1 VCYRWVPAP
10 RRDPP
15 VSSPMLARIRP
26 AVSSPSARSLAA
38 RSLAARSLAAGS
50 LAATPVGPRNRW
62 RLTTVV
68 AALVVLLTSACSSI
82 TAPQVKVPGG
92 RQFIPMVPDSIDD
105 VGLAPSVAV
114 DGEGLATVSYFGF
127 PAKLVEGEIPVA
139 RPVGSPF
146 LQTEDGKDA
155 GAVLLAS
162 LTPDQVWTRGAIA
175 QPRESPAG
183 VPVPFSP
190 AAEPSLATLTPA
202 RAKGTD
208 IAIAGTNIH
217 AAWTADT
224 GVWYGIGP
232 SFEVGAVEET
242 REAGPPSIV
251 VNGSGVPIVAYTV
264 AGAKPE
270 VRVAERSGER
280 WRVTPVATLSACGR
294 GCPSATQVAL
304 VGEEPLVVVA
314 DPASGELIAA
324 QRRGDTWTTEL
335 VATDVTG
342 GASLAA
348 AGDTATISFYTTSG
362 VSLATGRFGSWSIEE
377 VAPVGG
383 GGGEEPSA
391 AAVATTPGT
400 GVAVDGEGT
409 TWLAWEDGEG
419 IHLASGTEG
428 QLQELELPD
437 TTGGVTPTV
446 AATEDGS
453 SVFLA
458 WYDPENGDLRLGTY
472 AEVPGLLIAAPSP
485 APSPATVGPGETCEP
500 AGTELEISAQGTAFD
515 TRCLA
520 APADQRFEIL
530 FRNEDEGLP
539 HNVAIYTDSS
549 ASESLFIGE
558 TFPGPD
564 DRTYQVDPV
573 EVGDYF
579 FRCDVHP
586 TQMTG
591 TFVVAEER
599 GGGGGGGGSSVG
611 SASAV
616 VMPRQ

>member
-1 VCYRWVPAP
+1 
-10 RRDPP
+10 
-15 VSSPMLARIRP
+15 
-26 AVSSPSARSLAA
+26 
-38 RSLAARSLAAGS
+38 
-50 LAATPVGPRNRW
+50 
-62 RLTTVV
+62 
-68 AALVVLLTSACSSI
+68 LVVLLTSACSSI

-114 DGEGLATVSYFGF
+114 DGQGLPNISYFGF
-127 PAKLVEGEIPVA
+127 TTPLAEGEIPVA

-162 LTPDQVWTRGAIA
+162 LTPEQIWTRGAVA

-183 VPVPFSP
+183 VPVPFDP

-208 IAIAGTNIH
+208 IAIAGTDIH

-224 GVWYGIGP
+224 GVWYGVGP

-242 REAGPPSIV
+242 REAGAPSIV
-251 VNGSGVPIVAYTV
+251 VDGSGVPIVAYTV
-264 AGAKPE
+264 AGARPE

-280 WRVTPVATLSACGR
+280 WRITPVATLSACGR
-294 GCPSATQVAL
+294 GCPSPTEVTL

-314 DPASGELIAA
+314 DPQSGELTAA
-324 QRRGDTWTTEL
+324 QRRGDTWTTEV

-348 AGDTATISFYTTSG
+348 AGDTATISFYTRSG

-377 VAPVGG
+377 VASVARGD
-383 GGGEEPSA
+383 GEEANAEA
-391 AAVATTPGT
+391 APTTPGT

-409 TWLAWEDGEG
+409 TWVTWEDAEG
-419 IHLASGTEG
+419 IHLASGTDG
-428 QLQELELPD
+428 QLEELELPD

-453 SVFLA
+453 SVYLA
-458 WYDPENGDLRLGTY
+458 WYDPENGDLRLGSY

-485 APSPATVGPGETCEP
+485 APSLQVTGPEDCGDDPEP
-500 AGTELEISAQGTAFD
+500 ILEISAETTAFD
-515 TRCLA
+515 TQCLVG
-520 APADQRFEIL
+520 PAEEPFT
-530 FRNEDEGLP
+530 
-539 HNVAIYTDSS
+539 V
-549 ASESLFIGE
+549 
-558 TFPGPD
+558 TFNN
-564 DRTYQVDPV
+564 QDPV
-573 EVGDYF
+573 NAHNWSLYEDPEYTTAIVEEQTFVGPATEEYRVPALAEESYF
-579 FRCDVHP
+579 FRCDAHP

-591 TFVVAEER
+591 VLAVVR
-599 GGGGGGGGSSVG
+599 SGGGGGNGGGTGGGGGGGGG
-611 SASAV
+611 G
-616 VMPRQ
+616 

>member
-1 VCYRWVPAP
+1 
-10 RRDPP
+10 
-15 VSSPMLARIRP
+15 MRP

-38 RSLAARSLAAGS
+38 RSLA
-50 LAATPVGPRNRW
+50 VGRGDPTTRR

-68 AALVVLLTSACSSI
+68 AGLVVLLTSACSSI

-114 DGEGLATVSYFGF
+114 DGEGLPTVSYFGF

-162 LTPDQVWTRGAIA
+162 LTPDQIWTRGAIA
-175 QPRESPAG
+175 QPRASPAG
-183 VPVPFSP
+183 VPVPFDP

-202 RAKGTD
+202 RARGTD
-208 IAIAGTNIH
+208 LAITGTEFQ
-217 AAWTADT
+217 AAWTTDT
-224 GVWYGIGP
+224 GVWYGVGP
-232 SFEVGAVEET
+232 SPFEVAVVEET
-242 REAGPPSIV
+242 REAGAPSIAV
-251 VNGSGVPIVAYTV
+251 DGSGEPIVAYTV
-264 AGAKPE
+264 AGAQPE

-280 WRVTPVATLSACGR
+280 WRVASVATLSACGE
-294 GCPSATQVAL
+294 GCPPATQVAL
-304 VGEEPLVVVA
+304 VGEEPLVVVT
-314 DPASGELIAA
+314 DLRSGELIAA
-324 QRRGDTWTTEL
+324 QRQGNTWATEV
-335 VATDVTG
+335 VATEVTG

-348 AGDTATISFYTTSG
+348 AGDTAAISFYTPTG
-362 VSLATGRFGSWSIEE
+362 VGLATGRFGSCSIEE
-377 VAPVGG
+377 IAPVVG
-383 GGGEEPSA
+383 GGGEEASA
-391 AAVATTPGT
+391 AAAPTTPGT

-409 TWLAWEDGEG
+409 TWVTWEDGEG

-428 QLQELELPD
+428 QLEELELPD

-446 AATEDGS
+446 ATTEDGS
-453 SVFLA
+453 SVYLA

-472 AEVPGLLIAAPSP
+472 AEIPGLLIAAPSP
-485 APSPATVGPGETCEP
+485 APSPATVGPGETCKP
-500 AGTELEISAQGTAFD
+500 AGTELEITAQGTAFD

-520 APADQRFEIL
+520 APADQPFEIL
-530 FRNEDEGLP
+530 FNNEDEGLP

-564 DRTYQVDPV
+564 DRTYPVDPV
-573 EVGDYF
+573 EAGDYF

-591 TFVVAEER
+591 TFVVAEE
-599 GGGGGGGGSSVG
+599 GGGGGGGGG
-611 SASAV
+611 TGGGGGGG
-616 VMPRQ
+616 

>member
-1 VCYRWVPAP
+1 
-10 RRDPP
+10 
-15 VSSPMLARIRP
+15 
-26 AVSSPSARSLAA
+26 VSSPSARSLAA
-38 RSLAARSLAAGS
+38 RPLAAASPAAAPGDP
-50 LAATPVGPRNRW
+50 ATSR

-68 AALVVLLTSACSSI
+68 AGLVVLLSSACSSI
-82 TAPQVKVPGG
+82 TAPEVKVPEG
-92 RQFIPMVPDSIDD
+92 RRFIPMVPDSIDD
-105 VGLAPSVAV
+105 VGLAPSVAI
-114 DGEGLATVSYFGF
+114 DGEGLPNVSYFGF
-127 PAKLVEGEIPVA
+127 TDPLAEGEIPVA

-162 LTPDQVWTRGAIA
+162 LTPEQIWTRGAVA

-208 IAIAGTNIH
+208 IAITGTDIH
-217 AAWTADT
+217 AVWTADT

-242 REAGPPSIV
+242 REAGAPSIV
-251 VNGSGVPIVAYTV
+251 VDGSGVPIVAYTV
-264 AGAKPE
+264 AGAQPE

-280 WRVTPVATLSACGR
+280 WRDTSVATLSACGR

-314 DPASGELIAA
+314 DPVSGELTAA
-324 QRRGDTWTTEL
+324 QRRGDTWTTEV

-348 AGDTATISFYTTSG
+348 AGDTATISFYTASG

-377 VAPVGG
+377 VASVVGS
-383 GGGEEPSA
+383 GGEEASA
-391 AAVATTPGT
+391 ATAPATPGT

-409 TWLAWEDGEG
+409 TWVTWEDGEG

-428 QLQELELPD
+428 QLEELELPD

-446 AATEDGS
+446 ATTEDGS
-453 SVFLA
+453 SVYLA

-472 AEVPGLLIAAPSP
+472 AEIPGLLIAAPSP
-485 APSPATVGPGETCEP
+485 APSPATVGPGETCKP
-500 AGTELEISAQGTAFD
+500 AGTELEITAQGTAFD

-520 APADQRFEIL
+520 APADQPFEIL
-530 FRNEDEGLP
+530 FNNEDEGLP

-564 DRTYQVDPV
+564 DRTYPVDPV
-573 EVGDYF
+573 EAGDYF

-591 TFVVAEER
+591 TFVVAEE
-599 GGGGGGGGSSVG
+599 GGGGGGGGG
-611 SASAV
+611 TGGGGGGG
-616 VMPRQ
+616 